1 MTRRFHLPEP
11 GLSRTGRW
19 CLGGSFLLI
28 LGFFFVAGIWMPV
41 WRIAEITGTNPRI
54 DPPLST
60 TAEGYSCEEDRVLV
74 SVSRDARSL
83 ASQQAARSRR
93 PRSDDP

>member
-1 MTRRFHLPEP
+1 MRTRILLPEP
-11 GLSRTGRW
+11 GLTRTARW

-28 LGFFFVAGIWMPV
+28 LCFLFVAGIWMPV

-60 TAEGYSCEEDRVLV
+60 TADWDRCEEDRIIV
-74 SVSRDARSL
+74 SVSRDARSW
-83 ASQQAARSRR
+83 
-93 PRSDDP
+93 